1 MTTVEDLKADFGVL
15 EDWQD
20 RYRYVID
27 LGKNLPP
34 FPDADRNDSYRVVG
48 CMSQVWLKPVQAV
61 PVMRFLADSDAH
73 IVRGLIAIL
82 MIIYNGRTPAEI
94 LATDINEVFTGLGME
109 EHLSI
114 NRRNGFFAMV
124 EKLQNYA
131 QAALNKA

>member
-1 MTTVEDLKADFGVL
+1 MNVEDLKADFGVL

-34 FPDADRNDSYRVVG
+34 FSEADRNDTYRVVG
-48 CMSQVWLKPVQAV
+48 CMSQVWLKPLQTA
-61 PVMRFLADSDAH
+61 PVMQFAADSDAH

-94 LATDINEVFTGLGME
+94 LATDINEIFTGLGME

-124 EKLQNYA
+124 EKIQNYA
-131 QAALNKA
+131 RLAINKA

>member
-1 MTTVEDLKADFGVL
+1 MTTVDDLKADFGIL

-34 FPDADRNDSYRVVG
+34 FPEADRNDTYRVVG
-48 CMSQVWLKPVQAV
+48 CMSQVWLKPVAAT
-61 PVMRFLADSDAH
+61 PVMQFLADSDAH

-82 MIIYNGRTPAEI
+82 MIIYNGRAPAEI
-94 LATDINEVFTGLGME
+94 LTTNINEIFMALGME

-124 EKLQNYA
+124 EKIQNYA
-131 QAALNKA
+131 RIAQNKA